1 METNSIKQT
10 QTNKKQHWIP
20 YTRKRPKTKQTINVR
35 QKTKTKHTHQQN
47 EEKHSRMS
55 RKILMK
61 V

>member
-35 QKTKTKHTHQQN
+35 QKTKT
-47 EEKHSRMS
+47 
-55 RKILMK
+55 
-61 V
+61 